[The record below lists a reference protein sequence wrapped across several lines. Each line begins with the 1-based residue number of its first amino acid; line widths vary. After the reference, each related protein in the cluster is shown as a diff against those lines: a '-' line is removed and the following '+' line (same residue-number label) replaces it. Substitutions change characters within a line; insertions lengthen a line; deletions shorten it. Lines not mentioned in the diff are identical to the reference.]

1 MKKALVII
9 NKKAGQ
15 RKNGSIEEQLIH
27 RLNGENYEVMIKHT
41 PESGAVNIT
50 RQYAREQDILIIAG
64 GDGTIGEV
72 IKGLNLENLQI
83 PIAVIPTGTV
93 NDVARVHGIPLKTS
107 NAIAQLNTEKTI
119 SADMIKFNETYAS
132 YLVAFGSFMTAFAKV
147 DSGIKSKM
155 GRFAYLLAGVNML
168 LNLKK
173 YKVRIKTD
181 GVEFENSSVLTLVS
195 TVPSVGS
202 LTRLI
207 KNAKPDDGLL
217 HIINIEPVNL
227 VEALNIIFLAVSGKI
242 SHHPKVTYLTS
253 KKAEVTAIGLKD
265 MNIDGDLHDYT
276 DAELSVM
283 ESGITLLDQS
293 N

>member
-27 RLNGENYEVMIKHT
+27 RLNGENYEVMIKRT

-72 IKGLNLENLQI
+72 IEGLNLENLQI

-173 YKVRIKTD
+173 YKVKIKTD
-181 GVEFENSSVLTLVS
+181 GGEFETSSVLTLVS
-195 TVPSVGS
+195 TMPSVGS

-253 KKAEVTAIGLKD
+253 KKVEVTAIGLKD